1 MTELVSETFKYLKD
15 PALVLAVL
23 VIGGLFYLLLKN
35 EKNIKEL
42 HACIDTNMSECN
54 ETITKLVTLVEV
66 LVYGRNRN
74 GNP

>member
-1 MTELVSETFKYLKD
+1 MIDLLSEIVKNLKD
-15 PALVLAVL
+15 PLLIMVFVVL
-23 VIGGLFYLLLKN
+23 VGLFYLLLQK

-54 ETITKLVTLVEV
+54 ETIAKLVTLVEV